1 MTFGSGGKTLLAWVE
16 RQVDAC
22 RPVALR
28 WFRSSGLAVRRKPDG
43 SPVTAADRAIEER
56 LRRAIARAHPGE
68 RIVGEEYG
76 DSGRG
81 ESTYWTIDPIDGTRA
96 FSRGLPS
103 WGIMVGR
110 VERGVPVL
118 GVVDYPAIGARL
130 VVAPG
135 VPAGERVGRRLTRF
149 PRVSAAPRLA
159 DAVVFHG
166 GTRWWAATPYRNRF
180 SRLLTTCYL
189 ERAYGD
195 CYGFLLAFRGGADA
209 VLEYGVKPWD
219 LVPLA
224 AAARATGWAFGD
236 CAGRPTFLGPEL
248 VMAKP
253 GLLPAITRA
262 LRGGRP

>member
-1 MTFGSGGKTLLAWVE
+1 MSRGRALLAWVE

-28 WFRSSGLAVRRKPDG
+28 YFRSSGLAVRRKADG

-56 LRRAIARAHPGE
+56 LRRALARAHPGE

-81 ESTYWTIDPIDGTRA
+81 DTTYWTIDPIDGTRA

-118 GVVDYPAIGARL
+118 GVVDFPAMGTRL

-135 VPAGERVGRRLTRF
+135 VPPAERRGRRLVRL
-149 PRVSAAPRLA
+149 PRAAAAPPLA
-159 DAVVFHG
+159 DAVLFHG
-166 GTRWWAATPYRNRF
+166 GTRYWARTPYHAGF
-180 SRLLTTCYL
+180 ARLLTTCYL

-195 CYGFLLAFRGGADA
+195 CWGFLLAFRGGADA

-236 CAGRPTFLGPEL
+236 CAGRPNFLGPEL

-253 GLLPAITRA
+253 GLLPTLTRA
-262 LRGGRP
+262 LRGGRR